1 MILSETGTIPHMAST
16 VAQALLAWY
25 AEHARDLPWRRQ
37 RDPYAVWVS
46 EVMLQ
51 QTRAETVVPYYLRW
65 MDRFP
70 TVEAFA
76 SASRDEVLRMWEG
89 LGYYRRAHNLHQA
102 AHILVVE
109 YDGKLPNEVDKL
121 RDLPGIGP
129 YTAAAIAAIA
139 FNQDVI
145 AIDGNL
151 RRVLSRLIDLTIDP
165 RSSEGERCLRSWA
178 LRECPSGQSSAF
190 NQALMDL
197 GAMVCLPRTPNCDA
211 CPLVRSCLAL
221 KRGVQDERPMKPPR
235 KQIPHITVTAAVLR
249 DGEHVLIGRRPE
261 GVLLGGLW
269 EFPGGRLE
277 PEETLESC
285 LRREIG
291 EEIGVEIE
299 VGARLG
305 VFDHAYTHFRVTVH
319 AFECKLIRG
328 EPQAIDH
335 SEIRWV
341 SPEQLREY
349 PMGKIDRAISTTI
362 LQATD
367 QPPIEG

>member
-1 MILSETGTIPHMAST
+1 MTSTI
-16 VAQALLAWY
+16 AQVLLAWY

-65 MDRFP
+65 MDHFP
-70 TVEAFA
+70 TVEALA
-76 SASRDEVLRMWEG
+76 AASRDDVLGMWEG

-102 AHILVVE
+102 AQILVAE
-109 YDGKLPNEVDKL
+109 YDGKLPGEVDKL
-121 RDLPGIGP
+121 SHLPGIGP

-151 RRVLSRLIDLTIDP
+151 RRVISRLIDLAINP
-165 RSSEGERCLRSWA
+165 RSSEGERRLRSWA
-178 LRECPSGQSSAF
+178 LKECPSGQLSFF

-197 GAMVCLPRTPNCDA
+197 GAMVCVPRTPNCGV
-211 CPLVRSCLAL
+211 CPLARSCLAFQ
-221 KRGVQDERPMKPPR
+221 RGVQDARPVRSPR
-235 KQIPHITVTAAVLR
+235 RQIPHITAAAAVLR
-249 DGEHVLIGRRPE
+249 RGERVLIGRRPE

-277 PEETLESC
+277 AEESLESC

-291 EEIGVEIE
+291 EELGVEVE
-299 VGARLG
+299 VGAKRG
-305 VFDHAYTHFRVTVH
+305 AYDHAYTHFRVTVH
-319 AFECKLIRG
+319 AFECTLIRG
-328 EPQAIDH
+328 EPQAIEH
-335 SEIRWV
+335 TEIRWV
-341 SPEQLREY
+341 SPERLKDY
-349 PMGKIDRAISTTI
+349 PMGKIDRSIAHTI
-362 LQATD
+362 LEDTD
-367 QPPIEG
+367 QLSVDG